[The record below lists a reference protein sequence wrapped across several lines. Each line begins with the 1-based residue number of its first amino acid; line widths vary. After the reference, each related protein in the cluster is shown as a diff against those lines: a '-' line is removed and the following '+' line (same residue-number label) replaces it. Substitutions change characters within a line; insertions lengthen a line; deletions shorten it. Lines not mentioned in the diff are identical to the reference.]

1 MTSVF
6 KTALLFIALALIP
19 VAPSRAD
26 DACAGAPWIKLEVIA
41 SEIAGSPIGVWIEI
55 DQTGCVLSHYPYWRL
70 DAGTYQRQMSAAEID
85 SIKQHLEQAG
95 MYGFD
100 ATEERTRLELADQ
113 QYEKAAGARGFYGI
127 EGADIYRLQLVGA
140 NASNIIEWRSPAA
153 ELAIR
158 QSNPAQF
165 TSAKTSGAS
174 GLQRLV
180 DTLRLVQTAA
190 SDPRKIKIAEVT
202 P

>member
-6 KTALLFIALALIP
+6 KFAFLAALLLLTAIAPARAE
-19 VAPSRAD
+19 APCD
-26 DACAGAPWIKLEVIA
+26 GGPWIKLEVIA

-55 DQTGCVLSHYPYWRL
+55 DQAGCVLSHYPYWRR
-70 DAGTYQRQMSAAEID
+70 DAGTYQRQLSAAEMD
-85 SIKQHLEQAG
+85 TIKRHLEQAG

-100 ATEERTRLELADQ
+100 TTEERTRLELADQ
-113 QYEKAAGARGFYGI
+113 RFEKAAGSRGFYGI

-140 NASNIIEWRSPAA
+140 KANNIIEWRSPAA

-165 TSAKTSGAS
+165 NSAKAAGAN

-180 DTLRLVQTAA
+180 DTLRLLQTAA
-190 SDPRKIKIAEVT
+190 SDPRKLKIAEVT